1 MASSPSRDRASS
13 IASRSSTRKARRR
26 RSVRLTLHPS
36 PARALRR
43 PETRPQRSRKGS
55 NYYADPSVGPTLEA
69 VGSEVTTSTSLPV
82 GGRLKQFWR
91 EWQQVGA
98 PKRIVSWLRQGYPL
112 AFRLNNQGLPIT
124 PPLFTNPLPHLV
136 SHYADPVKQAALDTM
151 IDELIQKRAARLID
165 HDVPVHFSS
174 AFLVPKKNGKLRLV
188 INLRPLN
195 EFLACPT
202 FQMDHSAVIR
212 EALMPGMWATSVD
225 LADAYLHVPV
235 RESDWRFLV
244 IQVGDR
250 RVQFMVLPFG
260 LNAAPRVFSDIMKVL
275 KKWARRIGLLLFQ
288 YLDDWLQLHLQQAR
302 LAHQVQLLLAQCRR
316 LGLLINLPKSDLV
329 PSQRLCFLGDD
340 LDFARGRVRP
350 TQARFQ
356 DICSKVQRVT
366 RHESARFLHLH
377 SLLGLLVATEKIV
390 PYGRVHLR
398 CYQLFIAWH
407 LRHRVKRRQRVF
419 VPNAAL
425 LDLLWWTCRRNVMAG
440 IPMAPQP
447 PRFQIQTD
455 ASTSGWGVL
464 FQGSV
469 MHGQWSP
476 SQSLQHINCLEM
488 MTVIIACERLLSFL
502 RGSTVLFLV
511 DNQTVVSYIQKQG
524 GTRSQKLMHLAERLW
539 LLAEEN
545 LILLQAR
552 HIKGSHNVVA
562 DLASRTGCVVNTEWS
577 FPPRVFNR
585 LMAESPFGPPQ
596 IDLFANKL
604 NHRLPLYFSP
614 CPDQRAMAID
624 ALLTQW
630 PRHIPVYAFPP
641 TTIMDRVLTKIAA
654 ERPAALCLIA
664 PRLLEATWFPRLQL
678 LPIVKSVPADLAPGD
693 LVQPHWRHAHANPSL
708 FNLFLWFISFQD

>member
-55 NYYADPSVGPTLEA
+55 NYYADPSVGPPLEA

-112 AFRLNNQGLPIT
+112 AFHLNNQGLPIT